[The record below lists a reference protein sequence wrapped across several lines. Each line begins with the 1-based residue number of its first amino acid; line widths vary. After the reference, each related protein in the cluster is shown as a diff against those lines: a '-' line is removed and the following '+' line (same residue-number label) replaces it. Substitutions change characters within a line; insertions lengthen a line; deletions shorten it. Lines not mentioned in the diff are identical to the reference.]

1 MTHEVAPA
9 VLVSH
14 EVGAEREAI
23 QGNAAMNSIIG
34 PILYEGV
41 RVRGEHAWCEVN
53 QHLMTV
59 ISCLPRGNGT
69 ILHRESAHEET
80 HQSLYA
86 ATPSRIGLCISA
98 SVSVADS

>member
-1 MTHEVAPA
+1 
-9 VLVSH
+9 
-14 EVGAEREAI
+14 
-23 QGNAAMNSIIG
+23 MNSIIG

-69 ILHRESAHEET
+69 ILRRESAHEEA

-86 ATPSRIGLCISA
+86 EGRPCEQRLNQTGAMAVRPKTYMSLLKNLVNGKRYF
-98 SVSVADS
+98 